1 VKAKGVV
8 VKSQLVGS
16 FVAYARARGADADRL
31 IREHGLPADVES
43 RFEVEL
49 PVKALH
55 RFGEACEAAA
65 GDPLLG
71 LHVAQQLR
79 RGTYGLV
86 EYIARSSETMREV
99 LAGLGRYLALLN
111 PTVAPEFREAAGEAT
126 FQYRVRGEPLAY
138 GRHAN
143 EMGIGLIVGQGR
155 ALTARSWDPRRVW
168 LSHPPPGEAEVK
180 ALRRFFACEVTFNA
194 PGNGLAGD
202 SALLDLRITSG
213 DPALRKLLEERAG
226 RELGAAGGGDFL
238 TQARDAVGRAL
249 ERGPPRMGAVAKA
262 MALSAR
268 TLQRRLAEE
277 GTTFQEVVD
286 EVRRELAQKYLQDRA
301 LGVTEVAYLL
311 GFSEL
316 SAFDRAHKRWTG
328 KAPRR
333 GA

>member
-1 VKAKGVV
+1 VKGGVV
-8 VKSQLVGS
+8 VKSQLVGP
-16 FVAYARARGADADRL
+16 FVAFARAGGADADRL

-55 RFGEACEAAA
+55 RFLEACEAAV

-86 EYIARSSETMREV
+86 EYIARSSETLREV

-111 PTVAPEFREAAGEAT
+111 PMVAPEFREGEGEAT
-126 FQYRVRGEPLAY
+126 FEYRIRGEPLAY

-143 EMGIGLIVGQGR
+143 EMGLGVIVGQGR
-155 ALTARSWDPRRVW
+155 ALAARSWSPRRLW

-180 ALRRFFACEVTFNA
+180 ALRRFFGCEVAFNA
-194 PGNGLAGD
+194 PGNGFAVD
-202 SALLDLRITSG
+202 AALLELRISSG
-213 DPALRKLLEERAG
+213 DPALRKLLEARAG
-226 RELGAAGGGDFL
+226 QELGAAVGGGDFL
-238 TQARDAVGRAL
+238 TQVRDAVGRSL

-268 TLQRRLAEE
+268 TLQRRMAEQ

-286 EVRRELAQKYLQDRA
+286 AVRRELARKYLEDPA